1 MSTLIFLINYLKM
14 IGFYERESK
23 TLARKLQI
31 KSISGTAKICKTLLT
46 SSDPF
51 NPRNSKGLRLRVV
64 LGIALAPE
72 FA

>member
-46 SSDPF
+46 SSDLF